1 MEFRIGS
8 THGRMQTGAVRAA
21 RRGLDGGV
29 GRAIVAS
36 RCFFGRGDR
45 LSLAA
50 VCNAVLVLMSM

>member
-8 THGRMQTGAVRAA
+8 THGRMQTGAVRVA

-29 GRAIVAS
+29 VRAIVAS
-36 RCFFGRGDR
+36 RCFGRGDW
-45 LSLAA
+45 LALAA